1 MLALLDLCFSC
12 VGISKNGL
20 ISASLTVSQVSGI
33 DDNVL
38 LVASHDF
45 LPVLNDIV
53 HVNLL

>member
-12 VGISKNGL
+12 VRIPKNGL
-20 ISASLTVSQVSGI
+20 ISASLTVSHASGI

-53 HVNLL
+53 QVNLL